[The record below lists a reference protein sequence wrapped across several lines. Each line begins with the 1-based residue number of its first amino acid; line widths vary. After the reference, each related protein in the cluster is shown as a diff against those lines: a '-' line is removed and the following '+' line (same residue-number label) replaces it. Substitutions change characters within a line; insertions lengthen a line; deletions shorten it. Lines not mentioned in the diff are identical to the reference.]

1 MTRTSIDDSYSLI
14 VDATNPTLVSIM
26 RLDSQIPFNEL
37 LKIVFDKMFL
47 IGNENYLYDY
57 VYDQVKHHR
66 KKWYVS
72 PLLNQLFQ
80 LDKFISEDYRYMVGD
95 LVFNNLNKQV
105 LTLVE
110 FNQDGQFIYI
120 EFEVVQ

>member
-14 VDATNPTLVSIM
+14 VDATSPILVSIM
-26 RLDSQIPFNEL
+26 RLDSQIAFNEL

-66 KKWYVS
+66 KKWYVK

-80 LDKFISEDYRYMVGD
+80 LDKFISKDYRYMVGD
-95 LVFNNLNKQV
+95 LVFNNMNKHV
-105 LTLVE
+105 LTLAE
-110 FNQDGQFIYI
+110 FDRDGQFIYI
-120 EFEVVQ
+120 EFEVVE